1 MSDAPEGYPKHIA
14 HVNGLVFPKYER
26 QEYPK
31 WARHPDG
38 AEKLVQS
45 EAEEQEFMDQWGAN

>member
-14 HVNGLVFPKYER
+14 HVNGLKFEKYEH

-31 WARHPDG
+31 WVTHPDG

-45 EAEEQEFMDQWGAN
+45 EAEEHEFLAQWGS